1 MREASALR
9 LAFWLCGA
17 ELYEDMLCLVLGI
30 PEAIT
35 TIKGHFFCGVHVGGP
50 VYLTGAYL

>member
-35 TIKGHFFCGVHVGGP
+35 TIKGHFFCGVHV
-50 VYLTGAYL
+50 